1 MFDIGWTK
9 LVLIAV
15 VALIAIG
22 PKELPG
28 VLRNLGHW
36 IGKIRRMA
44 AEFQSQFLEAMREA
58 ELEDLKKHADDI
70 NNAVRSPTKQFDPA
84 NDPGKV
90 ATPNDTSANPHS
102 IVAGTPP
109 EAVAARAAAM
119 DEAAVNPP
127 VDALPAA
134 DLKPIGSAPGTMDA
148 KGRAA

>member
-9 LVLIAV
+9 LLLIAV

-22 PKELPG
+22 PKELPS

-36 IGKIRRMA
+36 IGRIRRMA

-70 NNAVRSPTKQFDPA
+70 NNALRSPTKQFDPA

-90 ATPNDTSANPHS
+90 DTPNTTANPPA
-102 IVAGTPP
+102 IVAETPP
-109 EAVAARAAAM
+109 EAVAAGAAAT
-119 DEAAVNPP
+119 DEAAANPP
-127 VDALPAA
+127 ADALPAT
-134 DLKPIGSAPGTMDA
+134 DREPVGSAPRTMDA
-148 KGRAA
+148 TGRAA